1 MKSSFGSTKTLL
13 ISAVLILSVAGR
25 ADAVTVGMVDDFE
38 VGTTSGWGGGAPTAN
53 APDAGPAGIGD
64 NALSV
69 NVTGGRVAVV
79 NTAQWTGNFDAA
91 GVTTILVDV
100 RHQNAFNLQLRL
112 GMASGVV
119 GPGGSGDTYVSAAA
133 VPVANDGLWHR
144 IAFNF
149 SAAAFI
155 PHAANSNPAPNAA
168 AALSS
173 VSHLRIL
180 HNPAA
185 NFLGANGPAT
195 FFLDNIRAVPEP
207 TGAAMAAL
215 ALGALGLT
223 RRNGRRPRHEL

>member
-1 MKSSFGSTKTLL
+1 MKSRFGSTRMLL
-13 ISAVLILSVAGR
+13 ILAVLILSVANR
-25 ADAVTVGMVDDFE
+25 ADAIAIGMVDDFE
-38 VGTTSGWGGGAPTAN
+38 AGTTSGWGGGAPTAN

-79 NTAQWTGNFDAA
+79 NTAQWTGDFNTA
-91 GVTTILVDV
+91 GVTRILVDV

-112 GMASGVV
+112 GMAGGSV

-133 VPVANDGLWHR
+133 VPVASDGLWHR
-144 IAFNF
+144 IALSL
-149 SAAAFI
+149 SAADLI

-168 AALSS
+168 AALSN

-180 HNPAA
+180 HNSAA
-185 NFLGANGPAT
+185 NFLGATGPAT

-207 TGAAMAAL
+207 TGAAIGSL
-215 ALGALGLT
+215 AFGALSLS
-223 RRNGRRPRHEL
+223 RRNRR